1 MRKKSTIG
9 YMAVLHITEADLARD
24 VPAVLEMIRQGAEF
38 IVERNA
44 QPVAIIKSPQFRGRP
59 IDECIAMAK
68 AHGSHATL
76 DDEFAKD
83 LDAVIN
89 SHREPLNPPTWD

>member
-1 MRKKSTIG
+1 MIEN
-9 YMAVLHITEADLARD
+9 MAEIHLTEAELAKNLHG
-24 VPAVLEMIRQGAEF
+24 VLESVQHGTEV
-38 IVERNA
+38 IVERDA
-44 QPVAIIKSPQFRGRP
+44 QPVTVIRAPQFRGRP

-83 LDAVIN
+83 LDDLIQ
-89 SHREPLNPPTWD
+89 SHRDPLRQPEWD